1 MGNYPR
7 SREKVQTN
15 YSSLKQIV
23 LRNAKHLKN
32 TLICLCFFLREKV
45 DRIVF
50 VPAKL
55 CFTRT
60 GCGQT
65 LQTSRDRETGANV
78 SNFKGRQSG
87 RPWWLSGGES
97 AANTGRGDTGSI
109 PHPTEQLSLWATTTL
124 EPRSLTCRAH
134 VPTAPAQQ
142 QEASQ

>member
-1 MGNYPR
+1 M
-7 SREKVQTN
+7 
-15 YSSLKQIV
+15 KQIV

-45 DRIVF
+45 DRIGF

-78 SNFKGRQSG
+78 SKFKGGRSG
-87 RPWWLSGGES
+87 LPWCLSGGES
-97 AANTGRGDTGSI
+97 APNTGRGDTGSI
-109 PHPTEQLSLWATTTL
+109 PHPTSHRAAKPVGHNHSRAQ
-124 EPRSLTCRAH
+124 EPHLPSPCAYSPCSAARSQSVRCPH
-134 VPTAPAQQ
+134 TAPRK
-142 QEASQ
+142 